1 VTNAVI
7 QYLIL
12 CRTYALRQL
21 TLVWLWYVVGASLS
35 LPGFHSAVC
44 TSTMTSPMHLF
55 LDRVA
60 KDDAAFPAHEYATL
74 LLKEGLEF
82 NGDLRYIT
90 KVDLEEAGVKV
101 MGHRLRIIRAIRE
114 EFGPPD
120 VEFDYAPEG
129 AVSFQNPLA
138 AAAAAAPAPAPAAA
152 SSSSSSSSSSSTATT
167 TTTTTTTT
175 KSSKSR
181 K

>member
-1 VTNAVI
+1 
-7 QYLIL
+7 
-12 CRTYALRQL
+12 
-21 TLVWLWYVVGASLS
+21 
-35 LPGFHSAVC
+35 
-44 TSTMTSPMHLF
+44 MHLF

-138 AAAAAAPAPAPAAA
+138 AAAAPAPAAA
-152 SSSSSSSSSSSTATT
+152 SSSSSTATT
-167 TTTTTTTT
+167 TAAAAATT